1 MPNAELRT
9 DHRKLRTGGF
19 AAIDR
24 NDDPIFVRDY
34 RHPNLIMRAGWESIE
49 DVKDADRVAVKSDQL
64 SQRFG
69 ERATEALVEEKL
81 RRPGVHAAKFN
92 DS

>member
-1 MPNAELRT
+1 
-9 DHRKLRTGGF
+9 
-19 AAIDR
+19 
-24 NDDPIFVRDY
+24 
-34 RHPNLIMRAGWESIE
+34 MRAGWESIE